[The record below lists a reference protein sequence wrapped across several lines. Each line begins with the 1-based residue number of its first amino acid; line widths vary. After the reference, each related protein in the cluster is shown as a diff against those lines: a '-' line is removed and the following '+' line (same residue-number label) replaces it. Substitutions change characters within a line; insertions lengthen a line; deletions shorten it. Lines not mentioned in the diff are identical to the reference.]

1 MSDEAGSGASK
12 DSSESTRVEKVLPA
26 PELTKLA
33 PAGELEIAL
42 GAGWAGTATTLLTA
56 RGQIGPQIQASEPA
70 ASVSGAG
77 AAPCSPAATQ
87 TPPPVATPNSST

>member
-42 GAGWAGTATTLLTA
+42 GAGWAISPQALLGARTQIGVQDQVSITATS
-56 RGQIGPQIQASEPA
+56 GIEASAE
-70 ASVSGAG
+70 
-77 AAPCSPAATQ
+77 PCSTESS
-87 TPPPVATPNSST
+87 SSTETATS